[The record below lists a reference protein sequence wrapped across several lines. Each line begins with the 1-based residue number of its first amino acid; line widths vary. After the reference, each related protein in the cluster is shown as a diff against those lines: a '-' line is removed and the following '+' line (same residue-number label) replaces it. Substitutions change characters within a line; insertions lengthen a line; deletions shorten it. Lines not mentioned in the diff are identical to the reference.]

1 MAESPNDPT
10 DFHGFTLT
18 REQVDFLTLVIDTGA
33 GPLTALRSMGRSNRT
48 LASWLREDTFKQVW
62 LEIGKPMLA
71 LHRAE
76 DAQEVLVAAEQNIM
90 GLAGDDVKKASAL
103 SNVARSRADFKFRSA
118 ERLAPKEW
126 GPKTQVEGTV
136 EHQAIVFLPQ
146 LAPLPAPPVRAELAE
161 GAPDIPPLP
170 AYVQEEGA

>member
-1 MAESPNDPT
+1 ME
-10 DFHGFTLT
+10 FHGFTLA
-18 REQVDFLTLVIDTGA
+18 REQVDFLTIVVDTGA
-33 GPLTALRSMGRSNRT
+33 GPIAALKAMGRSNRT
-48 LASWLREDTFKQVW
+48 LAKWLREDTFKQVW
-62 LEIGKPMLA
+62 FEIGKPMLA

-76 DAQEVLVAAEQNIM
+76 ESHEVLVQAEQSIM
-90 GLAGDDVKKASAL
+90 GLARDDVKKASAL
-103 SNVARSRADFKFRSA
+103 ANLARSRADFKFRSA

-161 GAPDIPPLP
+161 GAPDIPQLP
-170 AYVQEEGA
+170 AYVQEESA